1 MHAATN
7 EPGYHI
13 AKSEDK
19 KKLQIPP
26 NVLPPGEYRLPHT
39 HLELGLS
46 EVGMNS
52 FHTDSH
58 ISSFLASYG
67 GQNMIPGIEQARIP
81 LPSEMIQEETLYVNA
96 KQYHGILRRRQ
107 MRAKAE
113 SENKLLKSRKV
124 FTSRIERQ
132 RLCY

>member
-1 MHAATN
+1 MLWH
-7 EPGYHI
+7 EYKGYHI

>member
-1 MHAATN
+1 M
-7 EPGYHI
+7 
-13 AKSEDK
+13 
-19 KKLQIPP
+19 
-26 NVLPPGEYRLPHT
+26 
-39 HLELGLS
+39 
-46 EVGMNS
+46 
-52 FHTDSH
+52 
-58 ISSFLASYG
+58 
-67 GQNMIPGIEQARIP
+67 PGIQQARIP
-81 LPSEMIQEETLYVNA
+81 LLSEMIQEETLYVNA